1 MRLIPEWNN
10 HTNCLIAWPCN
21 QDLYGN
27 RLHQARIEIANLA
40 NQISEEEE
48 VYIYCNKIDY
58 KKCSKMISNKNISIF
73 ETNLDDSW
81 MRDIAPIFFRDGIKL
96 SAANFNF
103 NGYGKYP
110 NFKNDNQISKHICDQ
125 FNIKSIEVDLTLE
138 GGGITYDDN
147 GNLFTTESVLLNPNR
162 KNYSKNY
169 IDQTLT
175 EIFDLKEVVWLPGG
189 LDGDDTDGHIDNIF
203 VPIGNNKYLL
213 ASSKLDDQK
222 NYDIL
227 KKNKYVLEQFFLS
240 KNINAEII
248 QIPLPSEIMIENKRL
263 VASYLN
269 FYFSKK
275 SIIIPKFNVKE
286 DEEIYDI
293 FKSLFSDKNIK
304 MIETKNINY
313 GGGNIHCVTMNVPK
327 I

>member
-138 GGGITYDDN
+138 GGGITYDEN

-175 EIFDLKEVVWLPGG
+175 EIFDLKEIVWLPGG

-240 KNINAEII
+240 QNINAEII

>member
-110 NFKNDNQISKHICDQ
+110 NFKNDNQLSTYICDQ

-240 KNINAEII
+240 QNINAEII
-248 QIPLPSEIMIENKRL
+248 QVPLPSEIIIENKKL